1 MCEILTIGLVAFRKT
16 YAYVV
21 AKLIPIQFTL
31 KGQLVATLVRVS
43 TYSFHFATVREMY
56 SSSVAVRI
64 ASLAPFTRLW

>member
-31 KGQLVATLVRVS
+31 KGQLVATLVRIS
-43 TYSFHFATVREMY
+43 IYSFHFATVREM
-56 SSSVAVRI
+56 
-64 ASLAPFTRLW
+64 